1 MLSLP
6 FDFRGRLCKGRE
18 GKRKGRE
25 GKGIEIMIV
34 IHRIQ
39 FAAAAGLASLRSGSL
54 SQCSVELKKREVFK
68 NVIIKY

>member
-39 FAAAAGLASLRSGSL
+39 FAAAAGLA
-54 SQCSVELKKREVFK
+54 LKVKVYR
-68 NVIIKY
+68 NVLWS